1 MRECVF
7 RIVPTECKHPTH
19 FGPTDDQ
26 RCAACDGYTGR
37 MRGLGD
43 AVHAITSATG
53 IASVANKLAGGNCG
67 GCAARR
73 AAMNAALPFADER
86 EKKD

>member
-7 RIVPTECKHPTH
+7 RIADTECKHPTH
-19 FGPTDDQ
+19 WGAASDE
-26 RCAACDGYTGR
+26 RCAGCAGYTGR

-43 AVHAITSATG
+43 AIHAVTTATG
-53 IASVANKLAGGNCG
+53 IAAVANKLAGGNCG

-86 EKKD
+86 EKRE